1 MTPGKP
7 TAKWR
12 VIGSRNACRRDS
24 NFTRAVLSRE
34 FWRRIGCLKPD
45 GCLKGMM
52 ARVAM
57 LRFSTDACP
66 STGPIA
72 TAPPSGQGIALHVI
86 R

>member
-1 MTPGKP
+1 MARNRIKERLP
-7 TAKWR
+7 
-12 VIGSRNACRRDS
+12 SR
-24 NFTRAVLSRE
+24 FELQRAVLSRE

-45 GCLKGMM
+45 GGLKGMM